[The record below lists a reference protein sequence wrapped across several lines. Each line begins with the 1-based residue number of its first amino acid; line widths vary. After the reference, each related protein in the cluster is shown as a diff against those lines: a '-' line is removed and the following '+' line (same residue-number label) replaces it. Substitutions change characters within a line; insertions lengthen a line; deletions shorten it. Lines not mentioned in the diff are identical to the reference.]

1 MPAARCAPHSR
12 LAADLNGTTMN
23 RVLHRVIVSA
33 VVLIILLT
41 LSSTFLLSWKIIP
54 PGYTGVKVNRLVD
67 RGITRENVTTGFV
80 FYNPIQTQVIV
91 YPTFVQRVAWTR
103 DMHEGNPVNEEL
115 TFNTKDSVPVTLDV
129 AVSYGLAAE
138 RVPEFYTKFRAERI
152 ETFTHG
158 FLRDTAR
165 NVIVAVGSEYTFD
178 DVNGPKKE
186 EFLEAIAKKLDAKV
200 AVYGIGIQQFGL
212 IGSLR
217 PPPALLDA
225 VGAKSKAI
233 QDSIRTENEVRSA
246 QAEAKKRVAIAE
258 GEAAANRA
266 LLASIEPKLL
276 EWERLKLQKDAIN
289 KWNGVMPGVMTNGGS
304 MLFNIPV
311 HGAGAVAAPGQ

>member
-1 MPAARCAPHSR
+1 
-12 LAADLNGTTMN
+12 MN
-23 RVLHRVIVSA
+23 RVLRNAVVSA
-33 VVLIILLT
+33 VVLIVLLL

-80 FYNPIQTQVIV
+80 FYNPIQTQIIV
-91 YPTFVQRVAWTR
+91 YPTFIQRVAWTR
-103 DMHEGNPVNEEL
+103 DMHEGHPVNEEL

-129 AVSYGLAAE
+129 AVSYGLTAD

-200 AVYGIGIQQFGL
+200 AVYGVGIQQFGL

-217 PPPALLDA
+217 PPPALLEA
-225 VGAKSKAI
+225 VGLKTKAI

-266 LLASIEPKLL
+266 LVASIDPKLL

-289 KWNGVMPGVMTNGGS
+289 KWNGAMPSVMSDGGN
-304 MLFNIPV
+304 MLFNIPT
-311 HGAGAVAAPGQ
+311 HGGTMRGEPK

>member
-1 MPAARCAPHSR
+1 
-12 LAADLNGTTMN
+12 MN
-23 RVLHRVIVSA
+23 RMVKNAILSA
-33 VVLIILLT
+33 VALLVLLL
-41 LSSTFLLSWKIIP
+41 LSSTFLLSWRIIP

-67 RGITRENVTTGFV
+67 RGITRENVATGFV

-91 YPTFVQRVAWTR
+91 YPTFVQRVAWTH
-103 DMHEGNPVNEEL
+103 DPHEGNPLNEEL

-129 AVSYGLAAE
+129 AVSYALAPD
-138 RVPEFYTKFRAERI
+138 RVPEFYTKFRADRI

-186 EFLEAIAKKLDAKV
+186 EFIDSVTKKLDAKV

-212 IGSLR
+212 IGSLH
-217 PPPALLDA
+217 PPQALLEA
-225 VGAKSKAI
+225 VGAKSRAI

-289 KWNGVMPGVMTNGGS
+289 KWNGVMPSVMTDGGS
-304 MLFNIPV
+304 AMLFNIPAI
-311 HGAGAVAAPGQ
+311 GAKGPGAKN